1 MRTIRIGSGA
11 GYSGDRIEPA
21 VELAEKGDI
30 QYLVFECLGERTVAL
45 AQQARMK
52 NPDSGYDPLLEER
65 MRAVLPVCASQGI
78 RIVTNMGAANPL
90 AAARKTAEIARSLGL
105 SSLKIAAI
113 VGDDVLDAC
122 KERDLPIMEF
132 DGTIKQLG
140 NRLLSANAYLGA
152 EPIAEALSAGAD
164 IVITGRASDPALFL
178 APMIHA
184 FGWAMD
190 DWNLLGQGTVAGH
203 LLECAGQITGGY
215 FADPGYKDIPDLA
228 RLGFPIGEVG
238 EDGGLVIT
246 KVKGSG
252 GAVTAQTCK
261 EQLLYEVHDPTQYIQ
276 PDVVADFSQVKVEE
290 IAPNRVRVSGG
301 RGTKRTGTL
310 KVSVGYVDSYIG
322 EGQISYAG
330 PGALARG
337 RLALEIVRERL
348 KLTGV
353 AASELWFELIGVDSL
368 HGANLA
374 AKANEP
380 YEVRVRV
387 TGRTENLREAVRI
400 GNEVETLYTNGP
412 AAGGGAVGVER
423 FDLVADSDSFAQ
435 IFGAAGDAHA
445 DLVRLAGARGD
456 LSPVQRVDADQLEP
470 PVAGGDAGEFQPLA
484 NDFQRQPPPR
494 QCAGAGIGNLAL
506 ADIAVDVANRDLQRA
521 GTFCSPSAAD
531 PHAVRRD
538 LLDLHLR
545 KIRDHVGL
553 DILRG
558 IVHLV
563 EQLLLAGLRR
573 HRAAGAF
580 DLGDDQ
586 AAVFADFADR
596 KAEPREIGNVLVA
609 GVGEVAAGDLAGAF
623 KQMSGDGAL
632 PQQVPVIHR
641 PAEGVNHRRQKQ
653 RGIGG
658 APGDHDIGAAG
669 ERLRDRLGAEIGIG
683 RQ

>member
-1 MRTIRIGSGA
+1 MRTVRIGSGA

-52 NPDSGYDPLLEER
+52 SPDGGFDPLLEER
-65 MRAVLPVCASQGI
+65 MRAVLPACAARGI
-78 RIVTNMGAANPL
+78 KIVTNMGAANPV

-105 SSLKIAAI
+105 SSLKIAAVI
-113 VGDDVLDAC
+113 GDDVLDAC
-122 KERDLPIMEF
+122 KDGDLPIMEF
-132 DGTIKQLG
+132 EGTIKQLG

-152 EPIAEALSAGAD
+152 APMAEALRHGAD

-238 EDGGLVIT
+238 EDGSLVIT
-246 KVKGSG
+246 KVEGSG

-290 IAPNRVRVSGG
+290 IARNRVRVSGG
-301 RGTKRTGTL
+301 RGTNRTGTL

-353 AASELWFELIGVDSL
+353 AASELRFELIGVDSL
-368 HGANLA
+368 HGAQVSA
-374 AKANEP
+374 YANEP

-387 TGRTENLREAVRI
+387 AGRTENLREAVRI

-412 AAGGGAVGVER
+412 AAGGGAFKSARDV
-423 FDLVADSDSFAQ
+423 VA
-435 IFGAAGDAHA
+435 
-445 DLVRLAGARGD
+445 
-456 LSPVQRVDADQLEP
+456 
-470 PVAGGDAGEFQPLA
+470 VAS
-484 NDFQRQPPPR
+484 
-494 QCAGAGIGNLAL
+494 
-506 ADIAVDVANRDLQRA
+506 V
-521 GTFCSPSAAD
+521 
-531 PHAVRRD
+531 
-538 LLDLHLR
+538 LL
-545 KIRDHVGL
+545 
-553 DILRG
+553 
-558 IVHLV
+558 
-563 EQLLLAGLRR
+563 
-573 HRAAGAF
+573 
-580 DLGDDQ
+580 
-586 AAVFADFADR
+586 
-596 KAEPREIGNVLVA
+596 PRELAKPSIQF
-609 GVGEVAAGDLAGAF
+609 VGA
-623 KQMSGDGAL
+623 
-632 PQQVPVIHR
+632 
-641 PAEGVNHRRQKQ
+641 
-653 RGIGG
+653 
-658 APGDHDIGAAG
+658 
-669 ERLRDRLGAEIGIG
+669 
-683 RQ
+683 